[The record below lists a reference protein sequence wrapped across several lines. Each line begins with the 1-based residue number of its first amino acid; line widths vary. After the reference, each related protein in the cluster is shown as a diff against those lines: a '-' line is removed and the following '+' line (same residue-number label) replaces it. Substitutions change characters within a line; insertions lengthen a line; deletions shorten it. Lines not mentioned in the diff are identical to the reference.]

1 MQAPWVFYLYKRQT
15 KVVILVSLSL
25 FSRYCY
31 QLNTTDAHTSATC
44 LSYDG
49 LSANTSMRVRQYH
62 TRNNYRTMSST
73 TFETSSS
80 SCDTVSSI
88 LRAMWRM
95 IDKYKNVIKQLM
107 REMEEMVISE
117 SPTDGNSDKMGELR
131 TKLDGLQLKEKEMK
145 DKMHELA
152 DDDQNP
158 DTRRE
163 AEEMLE
169 KASNEWEVVMGEMRR
184 ESREVEQITQE
195 WLDMT
200 TETDRLPSILEE
212 AELEE

>member
-1 MQAPWVFYLYKRQT
+1 
-15 KVVILVSLSL
+15 
-25 FSRYCY
+25 
-31 QLNTTDAHTSATC
+31 
-44 LSYDG
+44 
-49 LSANTSMRVRQYH
+49 
-62 TRNNYRTMSST
+62 
-73 TFETSSS
+73 
-80 SCDTVSSI
+80 
-88 LRAMWRM
+88 M